1 MSQVYEELQARGL
14 IAQCTNEEKVR
25 DLLDNHQTAFYIGF
39 DATADSLHVGH
50 FLQLVVMSRLQ
61 KAGHHP
67 IALIGGGTTMIGDPT
82 GKTDMRK
89 MLTKEQIDHNAECF
103 RKQMRRL
110 VDFDNGKATM
120 LNNADWIL
128 KFNYMDF
135 LREVGVHFSVNRM
148 LTAECFKTR
157 LEKGL
162 SFIEFNYMLMQSYD
176 FLHLYRTMGCHLEL
190 GGDDQWSNIINGA
203 DLIRRVDGK
212 DDAYGLTFTLLTTS
226 EGKKMGKTE
235 KGAVWLDPEKTSPYE
250 FFQYWRNINDADV
263 IRVMK
268 MLTFM
273 SLEEIAEYEK
283 LEGAGLNKA
292 KERLAYEIT
301 AMVHGKE
308 EAEKAMNAAKA
319 AFSGGASA
327 DMPTTALT
335 AEDLTDGEIGAMDLL
350 VKTGLVKSKSVARRT
365 IQQGGLTINDTKV
378 TDVYA
383 AYGADAFAGD
393 GMIIRKGKKSFRKVT
408 L

>member
-1 MSQVYEELQARGL
+1 MGIYEELQARGL
-14 IAQCTNEEKVR
+14 LAQVTNEEEIREMVNAGK
-25 DLLDNHQTAFYIGF
+25 AKFYIGF
-39 DATADSLHVGH
+39 DCTADSLTAGH
-50 FLQLVVMSRLQ
+50 FMALTLMKRLQ
-61 KAGHHP
+61 MAGNQP
-67 IALIGGGTTMIGDPT
+67 VALIGGGTTMIGDPT

-162 SFIEFNYMLMQSYD
+162 SFIEFNYMLLQSYD

-350 VKTGLVKSKSVARRT
+350 VKTGLVKSKSEARRT